1 MSLIKYAALTCSHAL
16 TLEAGHQYHPRRQW
30 IITKAR
36 LSDQVK
42 ETCDIASATN
52 IIIAPRLALMCNIVK
67 YEMITRLLPI
77 IRAITSNFM
86 PFAS

>member
-1 MSLIKYAALTCSHAL
+1 MIVDHKNNLLDDMQSRKDNMRTTSHDLVLMKYGT
-16 TLEAGHQYHPRRQW
+16 
-30 IITKAR
+30 
-36 LSDQVK
+36 
-42 ETCDIASATN
+42 DIASATN